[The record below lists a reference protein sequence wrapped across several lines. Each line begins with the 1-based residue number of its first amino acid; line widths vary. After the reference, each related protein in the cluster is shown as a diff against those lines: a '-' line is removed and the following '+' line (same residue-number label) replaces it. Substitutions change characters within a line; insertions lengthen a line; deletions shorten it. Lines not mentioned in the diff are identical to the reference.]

1 MFQLHSGSSHLFNND
16 LRTEELARRAM
27 VLAARAR
34 RRPEFDSQSHVKV
47 EEECGLQGA
56 LEATK
61 SSTAIRKG

>member
-1 MFQLHSGSSHLFNND
+1 
-16 LRTEELARRAM
+16 M

-47 EEECGLQGA
+47 EEECGLQGD
-56 LEATK
+56 LEATQ